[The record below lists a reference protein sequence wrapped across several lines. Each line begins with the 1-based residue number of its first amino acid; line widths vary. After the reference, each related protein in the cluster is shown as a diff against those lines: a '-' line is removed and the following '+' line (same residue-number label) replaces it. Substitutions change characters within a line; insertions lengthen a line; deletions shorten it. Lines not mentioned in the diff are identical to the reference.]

1 MNAIQHDSLCRM
13 VLDLLNFIA
22 DIKEDAYDEHEKIAY
37 SYSFLPEKMQQDMDN
52 GKEITY
58 KQVMEYLDTRRD
70 ELFKCD
76 DSFIWG
82 E

>member
-1 MNAIQHDSLCRM
+1 MNAVQHDRLCRM

-22 DIKEDAYDEHEKIAY
+22 DFKEEGFFEDDNISDA
-37 SYSFLPEKMQQDMDN
+37 YSFLPEKMQEDLEN
-52 GKEITY
+52 GKEITF

>member
-1 MNAIQHDSLCRM
+1 MNAFQHDRLCRM

-22 DIKEDAYDEHEKIAY
+22 DFKEEGFFEDDNVPC